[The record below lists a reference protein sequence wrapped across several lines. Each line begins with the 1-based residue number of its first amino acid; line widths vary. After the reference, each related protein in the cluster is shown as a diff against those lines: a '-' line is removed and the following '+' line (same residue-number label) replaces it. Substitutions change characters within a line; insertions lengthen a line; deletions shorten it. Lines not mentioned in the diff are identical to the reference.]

1 MNLYD
6 KALVIAEK
14 AHKGQ
19 VDKAGKDYIE
29 HPLFVAS
36 LVNSEEEKATALLH
50 DVIEDSSYTFDDLLN
65 AGIPT
70 DVVEAVSL
78 LTKPRDVSYQVYL
91 DGIKKN
97 HIARIVKL
105 ADLTHNSDLSRL
117 PDISEKDIERQEK
130 YKRAI
135 EYLK

>member
-117 PDISEKDIERQEK
+117 PNISEKDIERQEK

>member
-1 MNLYD
+1 LNLYD